1 MAIHKGYPTKDGR
14 CWYFTKYKNGINH
27 TSKKYLT
34 KEECAKAESKFILKN
49 STSINVR
56 FDLVAEEYLDNVKQT
71 RKISTYKSYIKAY
84 NTHLKPFFAKS
95 YINTINTQNIAK
107 WHDFML
113 NKRQLTS
120 GLKETDKL
128 LSISYLNK
136 LYHILKNIFDYAIKN
151 YDLEYN
157 PVSMYGGFEN
167 TRNEI
172 KEDNK
177 KTITYEEFKKF
188 ISVIDDPL
196 YFTFFN
202 LIFFADPRKG
212 EAMALHWNKVDFK
225 NKSIT
230 FDKTLQSDIPGGV
243 LETSNKTN
251 KPRVVIMNDELYNV
265 LLKWY
270 ENQKTYKDF
279 NDNWYV
285 FGGTIPLAKT
295 TIDRKKHYYFT
306 LSGVEE
312 ITMHQFRH
320 SLTTILI
327 QEYVKEQQKN
337 NAKIDKYA
345 FLSALAN
352 RNGHTV
358 ETMMK
363 YYATLFPD
371 TEQSQVIDL
380 LNKLC

>member
-1 MAIHKGYPTKDGR
+1 MAIHKGKPTKDGR
-14 CWYFTKYKNGINH
+14 IWYFTKYKDGVNH

-34 KEECAKAESKFILKN
+34 KEECVKAESKFILKN
-49 STSINVR
+49 NNPINVR
-56 FDLVAEEYLDNVKQT
+56 FDLVAEEYLDNVKLT

-84 NTHLKPFFAKS
+84 NTHLKPYFDKS
-95 YINTINTQNIAK
+95 YINTMNTQSIAK
-107 WHDFML
+107 WHEYML
-113 NKRQLTS
+113 NKKQLTS

-128 LSISYLNK
+128 LSTAYLNK

-157 PVSMYGGFEN
+157 PVTMYGNFEVK
-167 TRNEI
+167 RKKQE
-172 KEDNK
+172 NK
-177 KTITYEEFKKF
+177 KTITFEEFKKF

-196 YFTFFN
+196 WFTFFN
-202 LIFFADPRKG
+202 LIFYADPRKG

-265 LLKWY
+265 LL
-270 ENQKTYKDF
+270 
-279 NDNWYV
+279 NWYNIQKEYTDFKDSWFV
-285 FGGTIPLAKT
+285 FGGSIPLSKT
-295 TIDRKKHYYFT
+295 TIDRKKHQYFE

-327 QEYVKEQQKN
+327 QEYVKVQQQN

-380 LNKLC
+380 LNNLC